1 MAGIL
6 AGLLGRGTRPA
17 LATIW
22 AVYMHGEA
30 GRPLAKSNGTF
41 GLLAREFW
49 TDTAAVGDAVAVWQR
64 TAGGKIRQQI
74 RRQIERPARKRRP
87 RR

>member
-1 MAGIL
+1 LAGIL

-41 GLLAREFW
+41 GLLAREIPGEIP
-49 TDTAAVGDAVAVWQR
+49 A
-64 TAGGKIRQQI
+64 IMQQLSEASI
-74 RRQIERPARKRRP
+74 A
-87 RR
+87 